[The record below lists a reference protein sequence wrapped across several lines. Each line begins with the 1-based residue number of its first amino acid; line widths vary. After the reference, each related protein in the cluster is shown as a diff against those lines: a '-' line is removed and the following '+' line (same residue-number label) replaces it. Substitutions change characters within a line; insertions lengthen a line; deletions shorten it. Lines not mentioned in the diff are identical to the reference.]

1 MDSHGFSIP
10 ATLSCASRSSGM
22 IEMVVMESS
31 LSDQWKPG
39 EAVKTALWDEPN
51 DPKNRC
57 PVIAS
62 ALEI

>member
-1 MDSHGFSIP
+1 
-10 ATLSCASRSSGM
+10 M